1 MRCVRIAAS
10 RVWRITRDSS
20 IARLQQRSREEKCGT
35 PTERERE
42 REREREKDL
51 HISNIYIYIQN
62 VHPSSIVGIYSF
74 DQEIENSH
82 EVGNNKTTLYLSL
95 FPRLLLSPVLKA
107 AMLYSH
113 RT

>member
-35 PTERERE
+35 PTERETE
-42 REREREKDL
+42 RERT
-51 HISNIYIYIQN
+51 ICIFPIYIYIYIQN

-82 EVGNNKTTLYLSL
+82 EVGDNKTTVYLSL

>member
-20 IARLQQRSREEKCGT
+20 IARLQQRSRKSVEH
-35 PTERERE
+35 PERERE
-42 REREREKDL
+42 R
-51 HISNIYIYIQN
+51 SACFQYIYIYIQN

-74 DQEIENSH
+74 DQEIENSQ
-82 EVGNNKTTLYLSL
+82 EVGDNKTTLYLSL